1 MPFFLSKNNFLE
13 RLITIMSETIVL
25 TGDRPTGPLHI
36 GHYFGS
42 LINRRE
48 LAKQHRTFI
57 MLADVQA
64 LTDNW
69 DNPQKVRDNVY
80 EVLADNLALGLDL
93 DNVTLYIQSQIPQ
106 IAELTVFFSNL
117 VTINRLKRNP
127 TVKAEIEQKSEKFG
141 EDGVSLTYGFLGYP
155 VSQAADI
162 LSLQSNLI
170 PVGEDQLP
178 MIEQTRE
185 IATKFNRIYGEVFEL
200 PKELLSTGSRIIGLD
215 GNAKMSKSLNN
226 CIYLRDSAEE
236 TIKKLIKAKTD
247 SIEGI
252 SYNPE
257 FRPEV
262 SNLVKL
268 YALCSEQSI
277 EAVLPEL
284 ESMRTGDFKM
294 KLAESMNDYFAEFRA
309 KRAEIFADK
318 AYLQEVLEKGKREA
332 LERAEQT
339 MQKVRQA
346 MKIDY

>member
-1 MPFFLSKNNFLE
+1 M
-13 RLITIMSETIVL
+13 IDQQTIVL

-42 LINRRE
+42 LVNRRE

-93 DNVTLYIQSQIPQ
+93 DKVTLYIQSQIPQ

-141 EDGVSLTYGFLGYP
+141 EEGESLTFGFLGYP

-170 PVGEDQLP
+170 PVGDDQLP

-185 IATKFNRIYGEVFEL
+185 IAQRFNHIYGDVFQP

-226 CIYLRDSAEE
+226 CIYLKDTAEE
-236 TIKKLIKAKTD
+236 TLKKIKKAKTD

-257 FRPEV
+257 YRPEI

-268 YALCSEQSI
+268 YALVNGKSI
-277 EAVLPEL
+277 EEILPEL
-284 ESMRTGDFKM
+284 EPMRTGDFKM
-294 KLAESMNDYFAEFRA
+294 KLAESMNEYFADFRQ
-309 KRAEIFADK
+309 RRVEIFADK
-318 AYLQEVLEKGKREA
+318 AYLQEVLTKGRQQA
-332 LERAEQT
+332 LERAEET